1 MKRKLIIVLIAWI
14 LFLLQTT
21 VFGRMEFLAAK
32 PNLLLILTVA
42 IGFMQGKSEGLLT
55 GFLCGIL
62 IDLFYGDMLGF
73 YALLYMLA
81 GYFSGR
87 FAQIYFDEDVK
98 IPLILT
104 VVTDLILNSVV
115 YVAGFLL
122 RGRIGFFG
130 YLRGIILPE
139 IVCTAL
145 FTIFLYR
152 LFYKINH
159 SLVEKEKKGQ
169 QSLWIKG

>member
-1 MKRKLIIVLIAWI
+1 MKRKLVIVLMAWL
-14 LFLLQTT
+14 LFLLQST

-32 PNLLLILTVA
+32 PNLMLILTVA

-55 GFLCGIL
+55 GFLCGL
-62 IDLFYGDMLGF
+62 MIDLFYGGLLGF
-73 YALLYMLA
+73 NALLYLLA

-87 FAQIYFDEDVK
+87 FSQIYFDEDVK

-104 VVTDLILNSVV
+104 ALTDIALNFVV
-115 YVAGFLL
+115 YVAAFLL
-122 RGRIGFFG
+122 RGRVSFFG
-130 YLRGIILPE
+130 YFRGVILPE
-139 IVCTAL
+139 AVSTML
-145 FTIFLYR
+145 FTIILYR

-159 SLVEKEKKGQ
+159 SLLEKEKKGK